1 MSTSPTPLE
10 PVQILLVEDSPADI
24 ELTREALADARVAN
38 DLHVVQDG
46 VDAMAFLRKE
56 PPYAEQPTPDLVLLD
71 LNLPRKDGREV
82 LEEAKADPALAPIPV
97 VVLTTS
103 SAEADILRSYELHA
117 NSYITKP
124 VRFDEFLRTVQSL
137 EDFWLTVVKLPR
149 R

>member
-1 MSTSPTPLE
+1 MSGASWE

-24 ELTREALADARVAN
+24 ELTTEALAEARVAN
-38 DLHVVQDG
+38 DLHVVTDG
-46 VDAMAFLRKE
+46 DAALAYLRRE
-56 PPYAEQPTPDLVLLD
+56 PPYTDEPRPDLVLLD
-71 LNLPRKDGREV
+71 LNLPGKDGRDV
-82 LEEAKADPALAPIPV
+82 LAEAKADPGLASIPI

-103 SAEADILRSYELHA
+103 GAEADILRSYELHA

-124 VRFDEFLRTVQSL
+124 VRFDDFLRTVQSL

>member
-1 MSTSPTPLE
+1 MTGASWE

-24 ELTREALADARVAN
+24 ELTTEALAEARVAN
-38 DLHVVQDG
+38 DLHVVTDG
-46 VDAMAFLRKE
+46 EAALAYLRRE
-56 PPYAEQPTPDLVLLD
+56 PPYAEEPRPDLVLLD
-71 LNLPRKDGREV
+71 LNLPGKDGREV
-82 LEEAKADPALAPIPV
+82 LAEAKADPELATIPI

-103 SAEADILRSYELHA
+103 AAEADILRSYELHA